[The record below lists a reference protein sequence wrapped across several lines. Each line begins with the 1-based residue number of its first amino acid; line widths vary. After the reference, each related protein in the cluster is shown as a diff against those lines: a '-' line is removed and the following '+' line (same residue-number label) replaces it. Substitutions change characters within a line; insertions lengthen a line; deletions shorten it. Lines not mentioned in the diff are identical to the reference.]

1 MSLGVSYIHSK
12 CIKIIALR
20 KQLLYALNLRN
31 LTNFSIAEDQKMFN
45 INSIHKISEMWLNC
59 NSTHKDGN
67 KIYQI
72 FTTEKDI
79 L

>member
-1 MSLGVSYIHSK
+1 MLK
-12 CIKIIALR
+12 TKKI
-20 KQLLYALNLRN
+20 
-31 LTNFSIAEDQKMFN
+31 FN
-45 INSIHKISEMWLNC
+45 INSIHKISKMRLNC

-72 FTTEKDI
+72 FTAEKDI